1 VGEKGVGFVSRVKLS
16 LIGLGVS
23 VVMCAVLA
31 AGAAAAVSRYNV
43 HVTQPTSAVLTCPQE
58 QVQLSGNVK
67 TVAHGVN
74 NGTIHSLHLVSVS
87 AGLTG
92 TGVSSGAAYRVGG
105 ANMASGVGFVDG
117 VDESKLTIVYG
128 FTLVAPGQ
136 PVLHVTGQSVL
147 HVTEDPY
154 TGELIAFVNDD
165 RFTCF

>member
-1 VGEKGVGFVSRVKLS
+1 MGWGVVSRVKMS
-16 LIGLGVS
+16 SIGLGLA
-23 VVMCAVLA
+23 VVMCAVSA

-43 HVTQPTSAVLTCPQE
+43 HATEPISGVLTCPQE
-58 QVQLSGNVK
+58 QVQLSGTVK

-74 NGTIHSLHLVSVS
+74 NGIIHSLHLVSVS

-92 TGVSSGAAYRVGG
+92 TGLTSGASYRVGG
-105 ANMASGVGFVDG
+105 ANMVAGVGFVDG

-128 FTLVAPGQ
+128 FTLVAPGR
-136 PVLHVTGQSVL
+136 PALNVTGQSVL

-154 TGELIAFVNDD
+154 TGELIAFVNND

>member
-1 VGEKGVGFVSRVKLS
+1 MVSL
-16 LIGLGVS
+16 GL
-23 VVMCAVLA
+23 CAVICAVGA
-31 AGAAAAVSRYNV
+31 AGAAAAVSRYNI
-43 HVTQPTSAVLTCPQE
+43 HVTQPTSFVLTCPQE
-58 QVQLSGNVK
+58 QVQLSGTVK

-74 NGTIHSLHLVSVS
+74 NGKVHSLHLVSVS

-92 TGVSSGAAYRVGG
+92 TGVTSGAAYRVGG
-105 ANMASGVGFVDG
+105 TDMAAGVGFVDG

-128 FTLVAPGQ
+128 FTLVAPGR
-136 PVLHVTGQSVL
+136 PALHVTGRSVL

>member
-1 VGEKGVGFVSRVKLS
+1 VNRAKLTAIS
-16 LIGLGVS
+16 LGLS
-23 VVMCAVLA
+23 VVICAVCA

-43 HVTQPTSAVLTCPQE
+43 HAAEPISTVLTCPLE
-58 QVQLSGNVK
+58 QVQLAGTVK

-74 NGTIHSLHLVSVS
+74 NGAIHSLHLVSVS

-92 TGVSSGAAYRVGG
+92 TGLTSGAAYRVGG
-105 ANMASGVGFVDG
+105 ANMAAGVGFVDG

-136 PVLHVTGQSVL
+136 PSLHVTGQSVL

-154 TGELIAFVNDD
+154 TGELIAFVNED
-165 RFTCF
+165 RFACF

>member
-1 VGEKGVGFVSRVKLS
+1 VSRVKLS
-16 LIGLGVS
+16 SISFGLS
-23 VVMCAVLA
+23 VLVCAVFA
-31 AGAAAAVSRYNV
+31 AGAAAAVSKYNV
-43 HVTQPTSAVLTCPQE
+43 HVTEPTSAVLTCPQE
-58 QVQLSGNVK
+58 QVQLSGTVK

-74 NGTIHSLHLVSVS
+74 NGRIHSLHLVSVS

-92 TGVSSGAAYRVGG
+92 TGMSSGAAYRVGG
-105 ANMASGVGFVDG
+105 TNMAAGVGFVDG

-165 RFTCF
+165 RFACS

>member
-1 VGEKGVGFVSRVKLS
+1 VSRAKLS
-16 LIGLGVS
+16 AISLALS
-23 VVMCAVLA
+23 VVICAVCA
-31 AGAAAAVSRYNV
+31 AGAAAAVSKYNV
-43 HVTQPTSAVLTCPQE
+43 HATEPLSAVLTCPQE
-58 QVQLSGNVK
+58 QVQLSGTVK

-74 NGTIHSLHLVSVS
+74 NGKIHSLHLVSVS

-92 TGVSSGAAYRVGG
+92 IGLTSGATYRVGG
-105 ANMASGVGFVDG
+105 TNMAAGVGFVDG

-136 PVLHVTGQSVL
+136 PALNVTGRSVL

>member
-1 VGEKGVGFVSRVKLS
+1 MSRVKLTAIS
-16 LIGLGVS
+16 LGLF
-23 VVMCAVLA
+23 VVICAVCA
-31 AGAAAAVSRYNV
+31 AGAAAAVSKYNV
-43 HVTQPTSAVLTCPQE
+43 HATEPISAVLTCPQE
-58 QVQLSGNVK
+58 QIQLSGTVK
-67 TVAHGVN
+67 TVAHGIN

-92 TGVSSGAAYRVGG
+92 TGMTSGTAYRVGG
-105 ANMASGVGFVDG
+105 TNMAAGVGFVDG

-128 FTLVAPGQ
+128 YTLVAPGQ
-136 PVLHVTGQSVL
+136 PTLHVSGRSVL

>member
-1 VGEKGVGFVSRVKLS
+1 VSRRKLTSIS
-16 LIGLGVS
+16 LGLS
-23 VVMCAVLA
+23 VVICAVFA

-43 HVTQPTSAVLTCPQE
+43 HVTEPTSAVLTCPQE
-58 QVQLSGNVK
+58 QVQLSGTVM

-92 TGVSSGAAYRVGG
+92 TGLSSGASYRVGG
-105 ANMASGVGFVDG
+105 TNMAAGVGFVDG

-136 PVLHVTGQSVL
+136 PALHVTGRSVL

-165 RFTCF
+165 RFRCF

>member
-1 VGEKGVGFVSRVKLS
+1 VSRRKLS
-16 LIGLGVS
+16 AISLGLS
-23 VVMCAVLA
+23 VVICAVCA
-31 AGAAAAVSRYNV
+31 GGAAAAVSQYNV
-43 HVTQPTSAVLTCPQE
+43 HASEPISTVLTCPQE
-58 QVQLSGNVK
+58 QIQLSGTVK

-92 TGVSSGAAYRVGG
+92 TGMTSGAAYRVGG
-105 ANMASGVGFVDG
+105 ANMAAGVGFVDG

-128 FTLVAPGQ
+128 YTLVAPGR
-136 PVLHVTGQSVL
+136 PTLHVSGQSVL

-154 TGELIAFVNDD
+154 TGELIAFVNAD